1 MVDKP
6 LIGLV
11 SMGRYVRGGRL
22 TYHDTGISL
31 NSLQMPGKSKTDFP
45 KWWWCKMVLYH
56 GAIRKK
62 SPETNPSKRVPKLV
76 CQIHDKAIYCSW
88 WLQPIS
94 LNILKHIVQIGP
106 TISANIGIRV
116 K

>member
-1 MVDKP
+1 
-6 LIGLV
+6 
-11 SMGRYVRGGRL
+11 
-22 TYHDTGISL
+22 
-31 NSLQMPGKSKTDFP
+31 
-45 KWWWCKMVLYH
+45 MVLYH

-106 TISANIGIRV
+106 NNFGKHRDQSKMKKTVKTQTI
-116 K
+116 